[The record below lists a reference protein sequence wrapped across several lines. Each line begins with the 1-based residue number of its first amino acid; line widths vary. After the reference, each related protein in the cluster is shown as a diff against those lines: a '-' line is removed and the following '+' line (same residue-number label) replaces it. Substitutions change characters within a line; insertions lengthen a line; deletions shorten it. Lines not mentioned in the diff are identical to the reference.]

1 MESERR
7 RGKGCRAEG
16 EKLLWERAM
25 PVKETPPWVQCLFV
39 GMAHSYASQ
48 TVADSSVVWISRRRS
63 MDFEQNLTVA
73 GVPANVSFGDGSAC
87 SDSVLRSSKQ
97 HRHQNAARHY
107 HRPGSQQQAPLERRM
122 AQLHKAVGD

>member
-1 MESERR
+1 M
-7 RGKGCRAEG
+7 
-16 EKLLWERAM
+16 WERAM

-48 TVADSSVVWISRRRS
+48 TVADSSVAWISRRRS
-63 MDFEQNLTVA
+63 LDFEQNLTVA
-73 GVPANVSFGDGSAC
+73 GVSANVRFRRRMRLQRFRPG
-87 SDSVLRSSKQ
+87 SSKQ
-97 HRHQNAARHY
+97 HRHQDAARHY